1 LVFVQPCHSS
11 KLIMANDIR
20 ELEHILDLMEQRISA
35 IFHTE
40 FLDILPEEPK
50 PEHKPQPKNTK

>member
-1 LVFVQPCHSS
+1 
-11 KLIMANDIR
+11 MANDIR